1 RRIDEDRRD
10 GGATIGIRY
19 FSVTS
24 VTASVM
30 GEVCSSWMTIRH
42 QFATLDL
49 YRAGTRFVKD
59 CNGVDNGST
68 VSVPSAPVRSGHRAC
83 TWQRWCPAA
92 RTSRPPPS
100 PVRQADRADGRF
112 PCPPLYD
119 QGPIAAVID
128 VVVDWTPVDS

>member
-1 RRIDEDRRD
+1 
-10 GGATIGIRY
+10 
-19 FSVTS
+19 
-24 VTASVM
+24 
-30 GEVCSSWMTIRH
+30 
-42 QFATLDL
+42 
-49 YRAGTRFVKD
+49 
-59 CNGVDNGST
+59 VDNGST

-128 VVVDWTPVDS
+128 VVVDWTPVDSDADPMVPASRRAGGSGRHTGASLKEDDAPETTSGGGSSNLRPPRFGQPKGEGT